1 MRSLFHAG
9 CLPCNTPRSVLYFL
23 TGVIAPLT
31 QIPDRVF
38 FTIGTPQLSGLVHH
52 RTKAFA
58 GLLNTTSRALRSVVF
73 RMARFGMEAVLNP
86 LDHHPSI
93 HPIGRKVHTLSRKP
107 PKVAANMT

>member
-1 MRSLFHAG
+1 MQHTEICFV
-9 CLPCNTPRSVLYFL
+9 LPDGRHC
-23 TGVIAPLT
+23 ALT

-38 FTIGTPQLSGLVHH
+38 FTIGTPQLSGPVHH

-58 GLLNTTSRALRSVVF
+58 GLLNTTSRALRSVVSSC
-73 RMARFGMEAVLNP
+73 FGWLVLEWRQSST
-86 LDHHPSI
+86 HSTTI